1 MAFSCQV
8 HKPRQVIVVVLLT
21 SIFWFVF
28 NTLIIISYQGH
39 ISSNGG
45 KSAPLFRHEN
55 KKNHRGFDK
64 RLGDANK
71 VLEASLTRG
80 NHENGEELKEEL
92 DTVNNEITEDKR
104 DHDINVMKKG
114 LKSNNKKISSNK
126 QQFNRKKESRAIR
139 KEPKMVKKK
148 QITAVKI
155 QPISKHIEDS
165 KDEERIPTVPDVN
178 APDPN
183 GLGEGGRAVV
193 FEGSEKRKEKEGYSK
208 YAFNEY
214 ASQKISL
221 VRSIPD
227 TRTAG

>member
-1 MAFSCQV
+1 MAFSV
-8 HKPRQVIVVVLLT
+8 HQPRQVIVVVLLT

-28 NTLIIISYQGH
+28 NTLIIISYQGN
-39 ISSNGG
+39 IGSNDR
-45 KSAPLFRHEN
+45 KSALLFRHEN
-55 KKNHRGFDK
+55 KKIHRGFDK
-64 RLGDANK
+64 QIDDANK
-71 VLEASLTRG
+71 GQELEASVTRG
-80 NHENGEELKEEL
+80 NHKNGEELPEEL
-92 DTVNNEITEDKR
+92 DTINKEIIEDKR

-114 LKSNNKKISSNK
+114 LKSNNKIISLNK
-126 QQFNRKKESRAIR
+126 QQLSRKEESKSIR

-155 QPISKHIEDS
+155 QPKQHIEDS
-165 KDEERIPTVPDVN
+165 KDAERIPTIPDVN
-178 APDPN
+178 ARDPT

-193 FEGSEKRKEKEGYSK
+193 FEGSEKKKEKEGYSK

-227 TRTAG
+227 TRSDG